1 MTGDLFPS
9 SPGRQSPA
17 PLADRMRPRSFDEL
31 VGQSHLFEPGAP
43 LAVMRD
49 GRHLASASWGE
60 VLVWDVQ
67 AREKVQALGSHAGA
81 VWSVAFSPDGQRLA
95 AAGGYKGKGEIK
107 IWDAALWTR
116 KPAQP

>member
-1 MTGDLFPS
+1 MAFSPDGKRLASGSVDQTVKFWDVATG
-9 SPGRQSPA
+9 Q
-17 PLADRMRPRSFDEL
+17 EVHTL
-31 VGQSHLFEPGAP
+31 VGHSDYIFS
-43 LAVMRD
+43 LAFSPD